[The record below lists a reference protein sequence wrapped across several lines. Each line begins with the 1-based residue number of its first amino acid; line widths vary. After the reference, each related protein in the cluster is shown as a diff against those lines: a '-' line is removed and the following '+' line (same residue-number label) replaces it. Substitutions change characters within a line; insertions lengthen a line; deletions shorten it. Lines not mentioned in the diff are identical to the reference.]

1 MVTPLNPETR
11 MHSTRRRNV
20 ALFGLAVLA
29 MAFTASACTNTE
41 IVEVPRAPF
50 NPAPDSVAGFLGLYT
65 VADNQTTC
73 GNCHVNNQTEWSGT
87 KHAGAYEALASNPG
101 QQAFCYGC
109 HTVSQLGNT
118 YAATG
123 VAGGWNAVPDSV
135 YHNVQCESCHGPGLT
150 HVTNPTSQN
159 IPLASVLIPWKN
171 LTTGA
176 VEGGPKDQSCSAC
189 HSGTHEPF
197 AEQWAQSAHSNL
209 RNEVG
214 GPAELPTSC
223 GAACHRGD
231 GAMAKLSGNAPT
243 NYIGKGTAFPV
254 TCAVCHDPHN
264 KTNSHQ
270 LRAPIDNPDVTANLC
285 TSCHVRS
292 AVATP
297 SFTINSRGAHASQGA
312 VYFGEGAGWIPP
324 GFVFD
329 PNNPV
334 QTSHV
339 TGNPRLCAA
348 CHVARFTTTDQ
359 TTGEPFTSV
368 GHLFSPNPCKD
379 PATGLPIGPREPGG
393 DCPTTATARFWTGCV
408 NSGCHADENA
418 AANLFNASRAEVDA
432 LLDILWNDVN
442 GNTVLETTD
451 GGVLAQVLA
460 QHPSTTVPATDSMW
474 YCCTTP
480 SGGAKDASLSIAEG
494 ALFNA
499 RMLGDSLYSH
509 NDGSKGVHNPALY
522 KGLIAGSINAVKA
535 KYGLPIILSPSQEA
549 LIQKALSAPG
559 VKYTAPAALRQTAAR

>member
-1 MVTPLNPETR
+1 
-11 MHSTRRRNV
+11 MHSTRRRNC

-65 VADNQTTC
+65 VATNQTTC
-73 GNCHVNNQTEWSGT
+73 GNCHVNNQTEWSST
-87 KHAGAYEALASNPG
+87 RHANAYHTLAALPAGVAQPSC
-101 QQAFCYGC
+101 FGC
-109 HTVSQLGNT
+109 HTVSEHGNT
-118 YAATG
+118 YAAAG
-123 VAGGWNAVPDSV
+123 VPGGWNAVPDSV
-135 YHNVQCESCHGPGLT
+135 YHNVQCESCHGPGLA

-159 IPLASVLIPWKN
+159 VPLASALIPWKDGG
-171 LTTGA
+171 GA
-176 VEGGPKDQSCSAC
+176 VVGGPAEQSCSAC
-189 HSGTHEPF
+189 HSDTHHPF
-197 AEQWAQSAHSNL
+197 AEQWASSAHSNL
-209 RNEVG
+209 RNEAG
-214 GPAELPTSC
+214 GPAETPTSC

-243 NYIGKGTAFPV
+243 NYIGKGTAFPL
-254 TCAVCHDPHN
+254 TCPVCHDPHSDVN
-264 KTNSHQ
+264 AGQ
-270 LRAPIDNPDVTANLC
+270 LRAPIDNPDIGANLC

-292 AVATP
+292 AAATP

-339 TGNPRLCAA
+339 TANQRLCAG

-359 TTGEPFTSV
+359 STGEAFTSV

-379 PATGLPIGPREPGG
+379 PTTGLPVGPRDPGG
-393 DCPTTATARFWTGCV
+393 DCTYTATTRFWTGCV
-408 NSGCHADENA
+408 NAGCHADENA
-418 AANLFNASRAEVDA
+418 AANLFNGIRAEVGV
-432 LLDILWNDVN
+432 LIDILWIDLNHD
-442 GNTVLETTD
+442 TVLDVTD
-451 GGVLAQVLA
+451 GGLLPQVLA
-460 QHPSTTVPATDSMW
+460 QHPSTIDPAADSAW
-474 YCCTTP
+474 YCCTAA
-480 SGGAKDASLSIAEG
+480 AKDANLSIAEG

-499 RMLGDSLYSH
+499 RMLAEELYGH

-522 KGLIAGSINAVKA
+522 KGLIAGSINAVRA
-535 KYGLPIILSPSQEA
+535 KYGLVAVLSPAQENA
-549 LIQKALSAPG
+549 VQKALSAPG
-559 VKYTAPAALRQTAAR
+559 IKYTAPAALRQTAAR

>member
-1 MVTPLNPETR
+1 
-11 MHSTRRRNV
+11 MHPIRRRNCV
-20 ALFGLAVLA
+20 LYGLAVLA
-29 MAFTASACTNTE
+29 MIFTASACTNTE

-65 VADNQTTC
+65 VSTNQTTC

-87 KHAGAYEALASNPG
+87 LHAEAYGNLLAAVPSPAATCFN
-101 QQAFCYGC
+101 C
-109 HTVSQLGNT
+109 HTVTQFGNT

-123 VAGGWNAVPDSV
+123 IPGGWNAVADSV
-135 YHNVQCESCHGPGLT
+135 YHNVQCENCHGPGLT
-150 HVTNPTSQN
+150 HVTNPNTTN

-171 LTTGA
+171 LETGA

-197 AEQWAQSAHSNL
+197 AEQWAQSAHANL

-243 NYIGKGTAFPV
+243 NYIGKGTAFPNV
-254 TCAVCHDPHN
+254 CAVCHDPHN

-270 LRAPIDNPDVTANLC
+270 LRAPIDNPDITANLC

-339 TGNPRLCAA
+339 TSNQRLCAG
-348 CHVARFTTTDQ
+348 CHVSRFTTTDLS
-359 TTGEPFTSV
+359 TGEEFTSV
-368 GHLFSPNPCKD
+368 GHLFAANPCKD
-379 PATGLPIGPREPGG
+379 PVTGLPIGPREPGG
-393 DCPTTATARFWTGCV
+393 DCAFTATARFWVGCV
-408 NSGCHADENA
+408 NSG
-418 AANLFNASRAEVDA
+418 
-432 LLDILWNDVN
+432 
-442 GNTVLETTD
+442 
-451 GGVLAQVLA
+451 
-460 QHPSTTVPATDSMW
+460 ATRTKTSPPTCSW
-474 YCCTTP
+474 HCT
-480 SGGAKDASLSIAEG
+480 
-494 ALFNA
+494 
-499 RMLGDSLYSH
+499 
-509 NDGSKGVHNPALY
+509 
-522 KGLIAGSINAVKA
+522 AG
-535 KYGLPIILSPSQEA
+535 
-549 LIQKALSAPG
+549 
-559 VKYTAPAALRQTAAR
+559 QTY